1 MGIPPL
7 RDIDEVFLD
16 DHMQMQVEHKGKHS

>member
-7 RDIDEVFLD
+7 RDIDEVFSG
-16 DHMQMQVEHKGKHS
+16 DHMQMLVEHKGKHS

>member
-7 RDIDEVFLD
+7 RDIDEVFLG